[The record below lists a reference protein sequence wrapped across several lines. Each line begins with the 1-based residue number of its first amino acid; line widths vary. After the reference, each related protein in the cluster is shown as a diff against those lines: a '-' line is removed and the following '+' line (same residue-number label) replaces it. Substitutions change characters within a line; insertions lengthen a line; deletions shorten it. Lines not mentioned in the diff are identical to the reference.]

1 MSFYLNLHL
10 GLLIYSQGSHIVC
23 LYCKAFVFLREI
35 LLENYSSFEEHI
47 IS

>member
-1 MSFYLNLHL
+1 VF
-10 GLLIYSQGSHIVC
+10 IA
-23 LYCKAFVFLREI
+23 KAFVFLREV